1 MWQEFFRFDLRYQLR
16 QPLLWIVAVA
26 LAAIAFLSAGSDAV
40 HIGGAI
46 GNVHLNAPVV
56 IARQLGILSL
66 IAMFMVTVFIAGAIL
81 RDTEAGIADLLF
93 AAPVRKLD
101 YLGGRFL
108 AGFAA
113 CLAVFAVIT
122 LAMMLG
128 ARLPSIDPQRL
139 GAFSLQPYLWAFFV
153 LVVPNLLFVA
163 ALLTLLAALTR
174 SLIMVYAGVIAF
186 TVLWGMAATLSG
198 GGNGESLAVLLDPFG
213 VRALAQLTRYYSTY
227 QANTR
232 MPPLAGVLLLNRAIW
247 TAIAIGLF
255 AATVACFK
263 TQRAGSGSRRLGKR
277 KAVQAPP
284 AARSMTPP
292 AVRRIAPRFNASG
305 LLVQWWPQ
313 LWQLLR
319 FETRGVLRGLPF
331 LILLLLALA
340 NFIANYTMGGMRFDS
355 VPYPLTRL
363 VLEELAGSMNAVLA
377 IVLIFYSGELV
388 FRDRQAK
395 IADLTDAMPLPD
407 WLPFSAR
414 AGALVAVIFAFL
426 GAGALAGIAIQLV
439 KGGAP
444 IEAGLY
450 LQGILIDAVYFVLAA
465 LALLAL
471 QTIANNKY
479 IGYLLGIAL
488 LASGTLLK
496 SLGLEHRLLHF
507 ADLPMLT
514 YSDIN
519 GYGHFLAGW
528 SWFALYWAL
537 FALALAVLA
546 QICWTRG
553 RVENWRLRLRAAL
566 PRLLGNAG
574 AALALSLAA
583 WAACGGWIFYNTNVL
598 NRYESA
604 TAALDARADYEKQY
618 RRYLGMPNPSLTG
631 IRADVDIFPLERRV
645 AIRGHYVV
653 RNKTAQPL
661 RSLRFQFD
669 PRASTVLFKLPPH
682 TVTLDD
688 RRLGFRIVELR
699 APLAPGADLAFDFT
713 ADVRNPGFT
722 ESGAPDGINHNGT
735 MFTSEDYF
743 PKLGY
748 VQASEISD
756 RAERRK
762 RGLGEPHRMP
772 ALDDQAAH
780 GSNFWKLFGFDAD
793 LITFETT
800 VSTGADQVAIAP
812 GTLAASW
819 ERDGRRYARYTMDKP
834 ILPFFSYQS
843 GRWDVKKADWHG
855 VPIEVYH
862 DRKHPWN
869 IDSMMKGSQGA
880 LDYFSANFGPYPHK
894 QLRITEFPLYLPY
907 ARSLPN
913 TIPFSESLGFVNDL
927 RQAGKD
933 GDKVDH
939 VFYVTAHE
947 VAHQWWGDQL
957 IPANTQGMGMLVES
971 LAEYSALMAVE
982 KAFGHE
988 KVRHILRW
996 DLDQYFAGRAKELVE
1011 EQPLFKVEDQMY
1023 IQYRKGSLVFYR
1035 LREELGENVLNR
1047 VLKDFLARHRYQT
1060 APYVTSRDL
1069 LAAIRAATPA
1079 NKQDLITDLFER
1091 IVFYDNRMLDAG
1103 ATRRSDGKWDVTM
1116 KVALAKLEADG
1127 KGKETVRAYDEPI
1140 ELAVFGV
1147 DARGRERVLWRGKR
1161 MLAAGESSVT
1171 VRVDAKPV
1179 EAGVDAY
1186 NLLIDRVA
1194 GDNRKA
1200 VSVR

>member
-40 HIGGAI
+40 RIGGAI
-46 GNVHLNAPVV
+46 GNVHLNAPTV
-56 IARQLGILSL
+56 IASQLGILSL

-81 RDTEAGIADLLF
+81 RDGDAGIADLLF

-108 AGFAA
+108 AGFVA
-113 CLAVFAVIT
+113 CLALFAVIT
-122 LAMMLG
+122 VAMMLG
-128 ARLPSIDPQRL
+128 VRLPSIDPQRL
-139 GAFSLQPYLWAFFV
+139 GAFSLQPYVWAFCV

-186 TVLWGMAATLSG
+186 TVLWGMAASLSG
-198 GGNGESLAVLLDPFG
+198 GGNGASLAVLLDPFG
-213 VRALAQLTRYYSTY
+213 IRALAQLTRYYSAY
-227 QANTR
+227 QANTQL
-232 MPPLAGVLLLNRAIW
+232 PPLSGVLLLNRAIW
-247 TAIAIGLF
+247 TGIALCLF
-255 AATVACFK
+255 GATVACFK
-263 TQRAGSGSRRLGKR
+263 TQRAGTAGRRFGKR
-277 KAVQAPP
+277 KPVQALS
-284 AARSMTPP
+284 AARPMAPA
-292 AVRRIAPRFNASG
+292 AVRRIVPRFDKAG
-305 LLVQWWPQ
+305 LLAQW
-313 LWQLLR
+313 WQLLR
-319 FETRGVLRGLPF
+319 FETRGVLRGLPL

-340 NFIANYTMGGMRFDS
+340 NFIANYTVGGMRFDS

-363 VLEELAGSMNAVLA
+363 VLEELAGSMNAVLG
-377 IVLIFYSGELV
+377 IVLIFYSGELM
-388 FRDRQAK
+388 FRDRQTK

-407 WLPFSAR
+407 WVPPSAK

-444 IEAGLY
+444 VEAGLY
-450 LQGILIDAVYFVLAA
+450 VQGILIDAVWFVLVA

-488 LASGTLLK
+488 LASGTVFK

-507 ADLPMLT
+507 ADLPTLT

-519 GYGHFLAGW
+519 GYGHFLTGW
-528 SWFALYWAL
+528 SWFALFWAL
-537 FALALAVLA
+537 FALALAIVA
-546 QICWTRG
+546 QAFWTRG
-553 RVENWRLRLRAAL
+553 RVDGWRLRLRAFA
-566 PRLLGNAG
+566 PRLRGKAG
-574 AALALSLAA
+574 AGLAQLLCLTLAA
-583 WAACGGWIFYNTNVL
+583 WAACGGWILYNTNVL

-604 TAALDARADYEKQY
+604 SAALDARADYEKQY
-618 RRYLGMPNPSLTG
+618 RRYLAMPNPSLTQ

-653 RNKTAQPL
+653 RNKTHQPL
-661 RSLRFQFD
+661 RSLRFQLD
-669 PRASTVLFKLPPH
+669 PRAVTTLSRLPAH

-688 RRLGFRIVELR
+688 RRLGFRIVDLR
-699 APLAPGADLAFDFT
+699 EPLAPGADLAFDFT

-722 ESGAPDGINHNGT
+722 ESGAPDGINRNGT

-756 RAERRK
+756 RGERRK
-762 RGLGEPHRMP
+762 RGLGEPHRIP

-793 LITFETT
+793 LISFETT
-800 VSTGADQVAIAP
+800 VSTSADQVAIAP
-812 GTLAASW
+812 GTLAARW
-819 ERDGRRYARYTMDKP
+819 ERNGRRYYRYTMDKP

-843 GRWDVKKADWHG
+843 GRWDVKRADWHG
-855 VPIEVYH
+855 VPIEVYY

-869 IDSMMKGSQGA
+869 IDSMIKGSQGA
-880 LDYFSANFGPYPHK
+880 LDYFSTNFGPYPHK
-894 QLRITEFPLYLPY
+894 ALRITEFPLYLPY

-927 RQAGKD
+927 R
-933 GDKVDH
+933 GDNKVDH

-982 KAFGHE
+982 KAFGPE

-996 DLDQYFAGRAKELVE
+996 DLDQYFAGRGKELVE

-1023 IQYRKGSLVFYR
+1023 IQYRKGSLVFWR
-1035 LREELGENVLNR
+1035 LREELGEAVLNR

-1069 LAAIRAATPA
+1069 LAAIRAAAPA
-1079 NKQDLITDLFER
+1079 ARQDLITDLFER

-1103 ATRRSDGKWDVTM
+1103 ATRRRDGKWDVTM
-1116 KVALAKLEADG
+1116 KLRLAKLEADG
-1127 KGKETVRAYDEPI
+1127 KGKETVRPYDEPV
-1140 ELAVFGV
+1140 ELAVFGH
-1147 DARGRERVLWRGKR
+1147 DAGGRERVLWRGKR

-1171 VRVDAKPV
+1171 VTVDAKPV

>member
-16 QPLLWIVAVA
+16 QPLLWIVAAA

-40 HIGGAI
+40 RIGGAI
-46 GNVHLNAPVV
+46 GNVHLNAPTV
-56 IARQLGILSL
+56 IANQLGILSL

-81 RDTEAGIADLLF
+81 RDGEAGIADLLF

-101 YLGGRFL
+101 YLAGRFL

-113 CLAVFAVIT
+113 CLAVFALIT
-122 LAMMLG
+122 VAMMLG

-139 GAFSLQPYLWAFFV
+139 GAFSLQPYLWAFCV

-186 TVLWGMAATLSG
+186 TVLWGMAASLSG
-198 GGNGESLAVLLDPFG
+198 GGNGASLAVLLDPFG
-213 VRALAQLTRYYSTY
+213 VRALAQLTRYYSAH
-227 QANTR
+227 QANTQL
-232 MPPLAGVLLLNRAIW
+232 PPLSGVLLLNRVLW
-247 TAIAIGLF
+247 TGIALGLF
-255 AATVACFK
+255 GATVACFK
-263 TQRAGSGSRRLGKR
+263 TQHAGTAGQRFGKR
-277 KAVQAPP
+277 TAAKVQVQTP
-284 AARSMTPP
+284 AAARPMAPS
-292 AVRRIAPRFNASG
+292 AVRRIAPRFSAAG
-305 LLVQWWPQ
+305 LLAQWR
-313 LWQLLR
+313 QLLR

-331 LILLLLALA
+331 LILLLLAVA
-340 NFIANYTMGGMRFDS
+340 NFVANYTVGGMRFDS

-363 VLEELAGSMNAVLA
+363 VLEELAGSMHAVLL
-377 IVLIFYSGELV
+377 IVLVFYSGELV
-388 FRDRQAK
+388 FRDRQVK
-395 IADLTDAMPLPD
+395 IADLLDAMPLPD
-407 WLPFSAR
+407 WVPFSAK
-414 AGALVAVIFAFL
+414 AGALFAVVFAFL
-426 GAGALAGIAIQLV
+426 GAGVLAGVAIQLV

-444 IEAGLY
+444 VEAGLY
-450 LQGILIDAVYFVLAA
+450 LQGTLVNAVYFMLMA

-471 QTIANNKY
+471 QAVANNKY
-479 IGYLLGIAL
+479 GGYLLGIGL
-488 LASGTLLK
+488 LASGTVLK
-496 SLGLEHRLLHF
+496 SLGLEHRLLHY
-507 ADLPMLT
+507 ADLPALT

-528 SWFALYWAL
+528 SWFALYWTL
-537 FALALAVLA
+537 FALALAILA
-546 QICWTRG
+546 QAFWTRG
-553 RVENWRLRLRAAL
+553 RSDGWRLRLRALA
-566 PRLLGNAG
+566 PRLRGKAG
-574 AALALSLAA
+574 AGLILSLAA
-583 WAACGGWIFYNTNVL
+583 WAACGGWIFYNTNVV
-598 NRYESA
+598 NRYAST
-604 TAALDARADYEKQY
+604 TAALDGRADYEKQY
-618 RRYLGMPNPSLTG
+618 RRYLALPNPSLTQ
-631 IRADVDIFPLERRV
+631 IRADVDIYPAERRV
-645 AIRGHYVV
+645 AIRGRYVV
-653 RNKTAQPL
+653 RNKTSEPL
-661 RSLRFQFD
+661 RSLRFQLD
-669 PRASTVLFKLPPH
+669 PRAVTTPLTGLPAH

-688 RRLGFRIVELR
+688 RRLGFRIIELR
-699 APLAPGADLAFDFT
+699 APLVPGAELAFGFT
-713 ADVRNPGFT
+713 ADMRNPGFT

-762 RGLGEPHRMP
+762 RGLGEPHRIP
-772 ALDDQAAH
+772 ALDDRTAH
-780 GSNFWKLFGFDAD
+780 GANFWKLFGFDAD

-812 GTLAASW
+812 GNLAASW
-819 ERDGRRYARYTMDKP
+819 EKDGRRYNRYTMDKP
-834 ILPFFSYQS
+834 VLPFFSFQS

-855 VPIEVYH
+855 VPIEVYY

-869 IDSMMKGSQGA
+869 IDSMIKGSQGA

-894 QLRITEFPLYLPY
+894 VLRITEFPLYLPY

-927 RQAGKD
+927 RGE
-933 GDKVDH
+933 DKVDH

-982 KAFGHE
+982 KTFGTD

-1011 EQPLFKVEDQMY
+1011 EQPLFKVEDQTY
-1023 IQYRKGSLVFYR
+1023 IQYRKGSLVFWR
-1035 LREELGENVLNR
+1035 LREELGEDVLNR
-1047 VLKDFLARHRYQT
+1047 VLKDFLAQHCYQT

-1069 LAAIRAATPA
+1069 LAALRAAAPA
-1079 NKQDLITDLFER
+1079 AKQDLITDLFER

-1103 ATRRSDGKWDVTM
+1103 AVRRADGKWDVTM
-1116 KVALAKLEADG
+1116 KVRLAKLEADG
-1127 KGKETVRAYDEPI
+1127 KGKETARAYNEPI
-1140 ELAVFGV
+1140 ELAVFGR
-1147 DARGRERVLWRGKR
+1147 DENGKERVLWRGKR
-1161 MLAAGESSVT
+1161 MLAAGESRVSVT
-1171 VRVDAKPV
+1171 VDAQPV

>member
-16 QPLLWIVAVA
+16 QPLLWIVAAA
-26 LAAIAFLSAGSDAV
+26 LAAIAFLSAGSDTV
-40 HIGGAI
+40 RIGGAI
-46 GNVHLNAPVV
+46 GNVHLNAPTV
-56 IARQLGILSL
+56 IANQLGILSL
-66 IAMFMVTVFIAGAIL
+66 VAMFMVTVFIAGAIL
-81 RDTEAGIADLLF
+81 RDGEAGIADLLF

-122 LAMMLG
+122 VAMMLG

-139 GAFSLQPYLWAFFV
+139 GAFSLQPYVWAFCV

-163 ALLTLLAALTR
+163 ALLMLLAALTR
-174 SLIMVYAGVIAF
+174 SLIMVYAGVLAF
-186 TVLWGMAATLSG
+186 TVLWGLAATLSG
-198 GGNGESLAVLLDPFG
+198 GGNGASLAVLLDPFG

-227 QANTR
+227 QANTQL
-232 MPPLAGVLLLNRAIW
+232 PPLSGVLLLNRALW
-247 TAIAIGLF
+247 TGIALGLF
-255 AATVACFK
+255 GVTVACFK
-263 TQRAGSGSRRLGKR
+263 MQRAGTAGGRRFGKR
-277 KAVQAPP
+277 MLVQAPA
-284 AARSMTPP
+284 AARPLAPST
-292 AVRRIAPRFNASG
+292 VRRIAPRFSAAG
-305 LLVQWWPQ
+305 LLAQCC
-313 LWQLLR
+313 QLLR

-340 NFIANYTMGGMRFDS
+340 NFLANYTMGGTRFDS

-363 VLEELAGSMNAVLA
+363 VLQELAGSMNAVLA
-377 IVLIFYSGELV
+377 IVLVFYSGELV

-395 IADLTDAMPLPD
+395 VADLTDAMPLPD
-407 WLPFSAR
+407 WVPLGAK

-444 IEAGLY
+444 IEIGLY
-450 LQGILIDAVYFVLAA
+450 LQGILIDAVYFVLVA

-471 QTIANNKY
+471 QAIANNKY
-479 IGYLLGIAL
+479 IGYLLGIVL
-488 LASGTLLK
+488 LASGTLLTG
-496 SLGLEHRLLHF
+496 LGLEHRLLHF
-507 ADLPMLT
+507 ADLPALT

-537 FALALAVLA
+537 FALALAIVA
-546 QICWTRG
+546 QAAWTRG
-553 RVENWRLRLRAAL
+553 RVDGLRPRLRALGLRLRG
-566 PRLLGNAG
+566 RAG
-574 AALALSLAA
+574 AGLGLALAA
-583 WAACGGWIFYNTNVL
+583 WIACGGWVFYNTNVL
-598 NRYESA
+598 NRYASA

-618 RRYLGMPNPSLTG
+618 RRYLALPNPSLTA
-631 IRADVDIFPLERRV
+631 IRADVDIYPLERRV

-653 RNKTAQPL
+653 RNKSAAPL
-661 RSLRFQFD
+661 RSLRFQLD
-669 PRASTVLFKLPPH
+669 PRAVTTLRGLPAH

-699 APLAPGADLAFDFT
+699 EPLAAGAELAFDFT

-722 ESGAPDGINHNGT
+722 ESGAPDGINRNGT

-756 RAERRK
+756 RGERRQ

-772 ALDDQAAH
+772 ALDDRAAR

-793 LITFETT
+793 LISFETT
-800 VSTGADQVAIAP
+800 VSTSADQVAIAP

-819 ERDGRRYARYTMDKP
+819 EKDGRRYYRYTMDKP

-855 VPIEVYH
+855 VPIEVYY

-869 IDSMMKGSQGA
+869 IDSMIKGSQGA

-894 QLRITEFPLYLPY
+894 ALRITEFPLYLPY

-927 RQAGKD
+927 RGE
-933 GDKVDH
+933 DKVDH

-971 LAEYSALMAVE
+971 LAEYSALMALE
-982 KAFGHE
+982 KAFGPD

-1023 IQYRKGSLVFYR
+1023 LQYRKGSLVFWR
-1035 LREELGENVLNR
+1035 LREELGEDVLNR
-1047 VLKDFLARHRYQT
+1047 VLKDFLAKHRYQS

-1069 LAAIRAATPA
+1069 LAAIRAAAPA
-1079 NKQDLITDLFER
+1079 DKQDLITDLFER

-1103 ATRRSDGKWDVTM
+1103 AVRRADGKWEVSM
-1116 KVALAKLEADG
+1116 KLRLAKLEADG
-1127 KGKETVRAYDEPI
+1127 KGKETARTYDEPV

-1147 DARGRERVLWRGKR
+1147 DAAGRERVLWRGKR
-1161 MLAAGESSVT
+1161 MLAAGESTVNVT
-1171 VRVDAKPV
+1171 VDARPEAAAVDPF
-1179 EAGVDAY
+1179 

-1194 GDNRKA
+1194 GDNRK
-1200 VSVR
+1200 SVTLK